1 DAKTLYF
8 NEAFNEEKRTFI
20 AQNPDLLGL
29 RSQVEFE
36 QNRNA
41 GRNDVI
47 NNPGSYNFYTTSSI
61 MDLNLGGVMLQKLGG
76 NVTLNLELQKTDNLG
91 TTPFSPYGNY
101 TIQLNMPE
109 NKSFLRVR
117 AKSNQ

>member
-1 DAKTLYF
+1 VKNLS
-8 NEAFNEEKRTFI
+8 NAFTPEQRSFLAE
-20 AQNPDLLGL
+20 NPSQLGFF
-29 RSQVEFE
+29 SQIDFE

-47 NNPGSYNFYTTSSI
+47 SNPGSYNLYTTSSI

-76 NVTLNLELQKTDNLG
+76 NVILSLELQKTDNLG

-117 AKSNQ
+117 AIANP